1 MFADRATKLL
11 RHVSFLSV
19 PLACAATLCA
29 QSTPPVSPATV
40 YTEFQQTPPP
50 GVMDAIRGETEA
62 IMGRLGIGLEWRSLA
77 GATGSEVSVQLAVIR
92 FQGRCDVSGLS
103 PHRVQPGALG
113 WTHESDG
120 VILPFGAVDC
130 DRIRTF
136 LQVDLL
142 GVPAGERDLVFGR
155 ALGRVLAHELYHI
168 FTRSPHHSPDGVGKA
183 AYAVRDLL
191 AGRFVFD
198 ADESM
203 ELRNG
208 QLRVDATEPTH

>member
-1 MFADRATKLL
+1 
-11 RHVSFLSV
+11 
-19 PLACAATLCA
+19 LCA
-29 QSTPPVSPATV
+29 QSIPPLSPATL
-40 YTEFQQTPPP
+40 YTEFQQAPPTA
-50 GVMDAIRGETEA
+50 VMDAIRGEAEA

-77 GATGSEVSVQLAVIR
+77 GATGSEVSIQLAVIR
-92 FQGRCDVSGLS
+92 FRGRCDVNGLS

-136 LQVDLL
+136 LQADLL
-142 GVPAGERDLVFGR
+142 GVPAGGRDLVFGR
-155 ALGRVLAHELYHI
+155 AVGRVLAHELYHI
-168 FTRSPHHSPDGVGKA
+168 FTRSPHHSPEGVGKA

-198 ADESM
+198 ASESM

-208 QLRVDATEPTH
+208 QLRVDAAEPTH